1 MARKSSIISPRNQGI
16 VPGVPTPWQATWT
29 PGPSLANLFD
39 LYPSRGDVT
48 IAEPTSF
55 PALLDGPIHIYR
67 FNTLTVNAALV
78 PPNVRCRGAFV
89 LADNL
94 VMGAAGSISMT
105 ARGAAGCSK
114 WINQD
119 IGIPASIALS
129 GKATSQRAY
138 LEWLAEHG
146 YFIGDPTLY
155 ACPLPG
161 MGDVLADYA
170 DWPARMAA
178 IVVSAAGCG
187 AAAETFGA
195 GPGAPGKA
203 GNNAPGSGGCGGTA
217 LESAASGAAKVWG
230 GGAASGGKWSQAAGP
245 KMLVDQYGGQGG
257 YGDGPGSSSNAG
269 GGAGNPGGKGSVAT
283 PGTGLGENGTDG
295 TGGLLVVL
303 VRYNVMLTAGHVF
316 SSNGSRG
323 GNADSGG
330 TVNHGLGGGGSGA
343 GRVALYYGGTLTG
356 TPNLVAIGGLAGT
369 GTNYNGGQ
377 GGVGA
382 TDVKPYSQ
390 MGWAA

>member
-1 MARKSSIISPRNQGI
+1 MVRKSSLISPRNQGI

-29 PGPSLANLFD
+29 PGPSLAHLFD
-39 LYPSRGDVT
+39 LYPSKGDVT
-48 IAEPTSF
+48 IAAPTSF
-55 PALLDGPIHIYR
+55 PALLDGPIHVYR
-67 FNTLTVNAALV
+67 FGTLTVNTALI
-78 PPNVRCRGAFV
+78 PPSVRCRGAFV

-94 VMGAAGSISMT
+94 VMGEAGSISMT

-119 IGIPASIALS
+119 IGIPTNIALS
-129 GKATSQRAY
+129 GKYTSKRAY

-161 MGDVLADYA
+161 MGDVQADYA
-170 DWPARMAA
+170 NWPARMAA
-178 IVVSAAGCG
+178 IVSAAGCG
-187 AAAETFGA
+187 AAAKSAGA
-195 GPGAPGKA
+195 GPGATGKA

-217 LESAASGAAKVWG
+217 QEAAASGAAKVWG
-230 GGAASGGKWSQAAGP
+230 AGVGSGGKWSQAAGP
-245 KMLVDQYGGQGG
+245 EMLTDQYGGQGG
-257 YGDGPGSSSNAG
+257 YGDGPISSTNAG

-283 PGTGLGENGTDG
+283 PGTGIGEDGMDG
-295 TGGLLVVL
+295 TGGILAIF
-303 VRYNVMLTAGHVF
+303 VRYNVILATGHVI

-323 GNADSGG
+323 GNANGVG
-330 TVNHGLGGGGSGA
+330 AANGGLGGAGSGA
-343 GRVALYYGGTLTG
+343 GRVALYYGGMLTG

-369 GTNYNGGQ
+369 GTYNNGGQ

-382 TDVKPYSQ
+382 TDVKPFGQ